1 MKKFIFAAF
10 VTLSAVFAFTSCAE
24 DVKIGLS
31 DIAGQTFE
39 GTSEILETTTTL
51 VFSDDSFSTV
61 TMSVDGVETGNGTY
75 VVNSENEV
83 IITWTVYGGEP
94 TVKIETLTGD
104 GKNKLIY
111 GSTTLKKK

>member
-31 DIAGQTFE
+31 DVAGATFE
-39 GTSEILETTTTL
+39 GTDEELGSTTTM
-51 VFSDDSFSTV
+51 VFSDDSFYTV
-61 TMSVDGVETGNGTY
+61 KIYVDGAEEPATVGTY

-83 IITWTVYGGEP
+83 IITTGWG
-94 TVKIETLTGD
+94 IETLTGD
-104 GKNKLIY
+104 GKNKLNY
-111 GSTTLKKK
+111 GGIILKKK